1 MNALAMPAWL
11 PWLVL
16 VGVIG
21 GVAALYW
28 LQPPPR
34 KVIVASSLL
43 WERVLRE
50 RPPGTDRLR
59 WWLSLLLASVIA
71 ALIVS
76 ACLPVHRAA
85 GGASEPAVH
94 RLAVVIDDSATMST
108 RTTDGATRLQHAIA
122 DARTLIGSRT
132 AGSEVWVA
140 DTMRRIATP
149 AFLDR
154 DDALAQLSRI
164 SAATGKPPALPLPL
178 ATVGLEIVV
187 FTDGVSIGTLP
198 ERAKVQSVFEPVENA
213 GIVAFDVRAMPT
225 DARRYVAYVAIANAG
240 GTRKSIELTVTGVGS
255 KRVVRTL
262 AIDSGATGREII
274 DVSDF
279 AGGPVRASIA
289 MAGDGL
295 ALDDVAYAN
304 LPEHRALRVALV
316 TRGNPFLEKSLAAQP
331 RVSLAVVDPARP
343 GDENNYEA
351 IVFDRTAPKTRP
363 RVPAL
368 LILPGRADWLPPP
381 LREVAGATASTW
393 NASHPLLEN
402 VSLRDLGIDRASV
415 FDLKDRAGKAERAL
429 ASTSDGS
436 PLIIA
441 SEDGPRWVALGFAL
455 EESNFALHAGF
466 PVFLGN
472 ALDWMTT
479 EQGILARGLGVIE
492 LPLPGARV
500 LATDGSEVPTQAIPG
515 GSIFEVQSPGLF
527 TAVSAH
533 GRARVTAN
541 LLDGRVT
548 DVNRSSLPP
557 FKPMQA
563 SAESV
568 RMPAAI
574 DTWFVLLLLSALLL
588 LGEWWSWTR
597 RLTV

>member
-1 MNALAMPAWL
+1 MVMPSWL

-21 GVAALYW
+21 VVAALYW

-34 KVIVASSLL
+34 KIVVASSLL

-76 ACLPVHRAA
+76 AVLPMHRAA
-85 GGASEPAVH
+85 GGTAEVAAK
-94 RLAVVIDDSATMST
+94 RLAVVIDDSPTMST

-122 DARTLIGSRT
+122 SARALIAARA

-140 DTMRRIATP
+140 DTMRRIVTP
-149 AFLDR
+149 AFLER
-154 DDALAQLSRI
+154 DDALAQLTRI
-164 SAATGKPPALPLPL
+164 ASTAGTPPVIPLPPARD
-178 ATVGLEIVV
+178 GLEIVV
-187 FTDGVSIGTLP
+187 FTDGVALGSLP
-198 ERAKVQSVFEPVENA
+198 NRASVQSVFEPVENA

-225 DARRYVAYVAIANAG
+225 DARRHVAYVAIANAG
-240 GTRKSIELTVTGVGS
+240 GTRKTIELTVTGVGS
-255 KRVVRTL
+255 QRAVKTL
-262 AIDSGATGREII
+262 AIDAGATGRAII

-279 AGGPVRASIA
+279 AGGPLRASIA
-289 MAGDGL
+289 MPGDGL

-304 LPEHRALRVALV
+304 LPEHRSLRVALV
-316 TRGNPFLEKSLAAQP
+316 TRGNAFLEKSLAAQP
-331 RVSLAVVDPARP
+331 RVRLAIVDPARLADLD
-343 GDENNYEA
+343 GYDA
-351 IVFDRTAPKTRP
+351 IVVDRTAPKARP

-368 LILPGRADWLPPP
+368 LIHPGRTDWLPPP
-381 LREVAGATASTW
+381 LREVNGVTASTW

-402 VSLRDLGIDRASV
+402 VSLRELGIDHATA
-415 FDLKDRAGKAERAL
+415 FDLKDRAGKAELAL
-429 ASTSDGS
+429 ASTAGGL
-436 PLIIA
+436 PLIVA
-441 SEDGPRWVALGFAL
+441 GDDGPRWVALGFAL
-455 EESNFALHAGF
+455 EDSNFALRAGF

-472 ALDWMTT
+472 ALDWMTN
-479 EQGILARGLGVIE
+479 EPALLSASLGVIE

-500 LATDGSEVPTQAIPG
+500 LAADGSEAPTQAIPG
-515 GSIFEVQSPGLF
+515 GSIFEAQSPGLF

-533 GRARVTAN
+533 GRMRVAAN
-541 LLDGRVT
+541 LLDRHVT
-548 DVNRSSLPP
+548 EVNLSSLAP
-557 FKPMQA
+557 FQPMQA
-563 SAESV
+563 AAEPV

-574 DTWFVLLLLSALLL
+574 DAWFVLLLLGALLL
-588 LGEWWSWTR
+588 FVEWWSWTR